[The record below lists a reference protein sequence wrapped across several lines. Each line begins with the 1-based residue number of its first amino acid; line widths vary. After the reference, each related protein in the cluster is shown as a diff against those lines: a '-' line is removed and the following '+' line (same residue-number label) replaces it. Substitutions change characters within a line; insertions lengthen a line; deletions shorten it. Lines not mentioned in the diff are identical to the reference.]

1 MCGLSA
7 ARAGG
12 VKRAAQR
19 FSREYDFGKM
29 RVLVKLIFI
38 SSLAFAVGARTY
50 VDSPFCKQRADN
62 SKAVRSKSTLI
73 TRIEGDAVQIPN
85 YLGAERWMQKKI
97 PYESWNHVADRLSR
111 DIIDNTSFPPQ
122 NHGQP
127 SLLKEDGYRKEMTG
141 VLQKPFGF
149 QFVPG
154 NQADVLVNGPAS
166 FAKRKELIEQARES
180 IYMFAW
186 AFYDDGTGWEF
197 ADWLINAKLKR
208 LCEGG
213 DLDIKIVVDGN
224 VAREIGYRDVL
235 NYLEKYPAFSKNPI
249 QIVHLKDKR
258 DPYMGMH
265 RKVMIVDRQHM
276 VMGGMNVGNIY
287 SHLYPDK
294 GGRWRDTDIY
304 VRGPAI
310 NQAQMTFVDE
320 WNEQKGRK
328 ELTFLPYD
336 FVAASGAALSMIVDH
351 QPLRDA
357 NIHIATVKAF
367 YGATQAID
375 IENAYFILDAVMERA
390 LADALGRGV
399 RVRILSNSKDSIDE
413 PVMTVPILQ
422 SLARLKKQGAEVFTK
437 RVYDGS
443 TTLHSKF
450 LVVDGVFCWIG
461 SYNFHPRSYRY
472 EREIVFA
479 SFDENLAAQFDKI
492 FAEDIVPERAAEPS
506 LEELLN
512 VKSGLLN
519 KEVRSH
525 FFDQL

>member
-1 MCGLSA
+1 
-7 ARAGG
+7 
-12 VKRAAQR
+12 
-19 FSREYDFGKM
+19 M
-29 RVLVKLIFI
+29 RVLAKLVFF
-38 SSLAFAVGARTY
+38 SCLALALGARTY
-50 VDSPFCKQRADN
+50 ADSPVCKQKADN
-62 SKAVRSKSTLI
+62 SKAVRSKSTFI
-73 TRIEGDAVQIPN
+73 TKIEGDAVQVAD

-97 PYESWNHVADRLSR
+97 PYEAWSHVADRLSR
-111 DIIDNTSFPPQ
+111 DVISSTSFPPR
-122 NHGQP
+122 NYGQP
-127 SLLKEDGYRKEMTG
+127 SLLKEDGYRKEMAG

-149 QFVPG
+149 QFVSG
-154 NQADVLVNGPAS
+154 NQVEVLVNGPAS
-166 FAKRKELIEQARES
+166 FAKRKDLIEHARES

-208 LCEGG
+208 LCEAG

-224 VAREIGYRDVL
+224 VAREIGYGDVL
-235 NYLEKYPAFSKNPI
+235 RYLEKYPAFLKSPI
-249 QIVHLKDKR
+249 QIVRLKDKR
-258 DPYMGMH
+258 DHYMGMH
-265 RKVMIVDRQHM
+265 RKVMIVDRRYM
-276 VMGGMNVGNIY
+276 VMGGMNVGNLY

-304 VRGPAI
+304 VKGPAI

-320 WNEQKGRK
+320 WNEQKGGK
-328 ELTFLPYD
+328 ELIFVPYD
-336 FVAASGAALSMIVDH
+336 FGAASGEALSMIVDH
-351 QPLRDA
+351 QPLRDD
-357 NIHIATVKAF
+357 NIHVAAVKAF
-367 YGATQAID
+367 YGATQSID

-390 LADALGRGV
+390 LVDALKRGV

-437 RVYDGS
+437 KVYDGS

-472 EREIVFA
+472 EREIVLA
-479 SFDENLAAQFDKI
+479 SFDENLAARFEEI
-492 FAEDIVPERAAEPS
+492 FAEDILPERASKPP

-512 VKSGLLN
+512 VKSSMLN
-519 KEVRSH
+519 KEVSSH